1 MRTCWI
7 IADDFASPHIEPEQI
22 KKIAPVWGSW
32 RTWRAWHTD
41 NVLCDDLPKAKEL
54 VQRAFHSV
62 CNFYT
67 ANKNFAELGRLNK
80 INLYEGEFPGELDHR
95 EQIIA
100 MHLVAENNDLVLLL
114 GFDLT
119 DKKFDDK
126 FESHKH
132 LNYINAFRAT
142 LNTYPETQWVLIDH
156 PGEVSK
162 KITPPNLTK
171 DSFDSV
177 IQLLTANS

>member
-7 IADDFASPHIEPEQI
+7 IADDFAATHVDPEEI
-22 KKIAPVWGSW
+22 KKIAPIWGSW
-32 RTWRAWHTD
+32 RTWRAWGTD
-41 NVLCDDLPKAKEL
+41 NVICHDATKAQEL
-54 VQRAFHSV
+54 IQRAFQAV

-67 ANKNFAELGRLNK
+67 ANKNFVDLGRPLRV
-80 INLYEGEFPGELDHR
+80 NLYEGDFPGELDHP
-95 EQIIA
+95 EEIIA
-100 MHLVAENNDLVLLL
+100 MHLVAEQNDLVLLL

-119 DKKFDDK
+119 DKQSDDK
-126 FESHKH
+126 FENHKR

-156 PGEVSK
+156 PGVVTK
-162 KITPPNLTK
+162 KITLSNLTK

-177 IQLLTANS
+177 IALLKN